1 MSGCRTSEDR
11 LARPCGQIPQS
22 LKHRRLLL
30 SSASKASL
38 VEDNRFP
45 AADGRAA
52 GTEVADSVVVNTPL
66 KRKPEHG
73 DNEASEL
80 SELKITPGSAEVVNN
95 PLVRLTKKSYSRPK
109 VSKHNKSDVQD
120 SLSNAAGSPSCNA
133 LTNVGTCRYDSSL
146 GLLTKRFINLLK
158 HAQDGTLDLNK
169 AAETLVVQKRRI
181 YDITNVLEGIGLIEK
196 NLKNKIRWT
205 GLDDK
210 MPGEVQNDLP
220 LLQAEVEKLVLQEN
234 QLDEC
239 ISKMQ
244 ERMRVFTEAE
254 SNQKLLYLTIDD
266 IKSVPCFQN
275 QTLIAIKAPHGTT
288 LEVPDP
294 DEAFEYPHWRYRIVI
309 RSTMGPIDI
318 YLVSKFEKNF
328 EEMSSVETPSRTD
341 EMVSSGSLEAAIL
354 AVATDESKD
363 EKMEFKN
370 QDRQGCLDASSS
382 EDTGCGMTKI
392 VPSEIDTDADYWLQ
406 SDFGASITDL
416 WNTPQSQWDRY
427 RTDDF
432 TTDNT
437 STAEHQTPC
446 GTIDPPTHAPLQ
458 KL

>member
-1 MSGCRTSEDR
+1 MSGCRTSGDR

-52 GTEVADSVVVNTPL
+52 GTEVADSVVVNTPVSSNFGASFVFSSDSIWRFDLL

-120 SLSNAAGSPSCNA
+120 SLSNAGSPSCNA

-169 AAETLVVQKRRI
+169 AAETLV
-181 YDITNVLEGIGLIEK
+181 
-196 NLKNKIRWT
+196 
-205 GLDDK
+205 
-210 MPGEVQNDLP
+210 
-220 LLQAEVEKLVLQEN
+220 AEVEKLVLQEN

-244 ERMRVFTEAE
+244 ERMRVFTETE

-294 DEAFEYPHWRYRIVI
+294 DEFSLCMKAFEYPHWRYRIVI

-328 EEMSSVETPSRTD
+328 EEMSSVETPLRTD